1 MLNVKLFAKALS
13 APSPAMMDGAGVG
26 VRITSL
32 PSYAKIEGLEDKLY
46 GRKGGTLQR
55 FYCQTVR
62 PVLFKR
68 RYEKLVSDVDA
79 LAMELTKEWL
89 EACIIEAARIIER
102 TSTGDHNNAI

>member
-1 MLNVKLFAKALS
+1 MLNVKLFAKALNV
-13 APSPAMMDGAGVG
+13 PSPAMMDGAGVG

-46 GRKGGTLQR
+46 GRNGGVLQR

-68 RYEKLVSDVDA
+68 RHY
-79 LAMELTKEWL
+79 ELTAEVNALSRNLTEEWL
-89 EACIIEAARIIER
+89 EACILAAARIITE
-102 TSTGDHNNAI
+102 TSQ